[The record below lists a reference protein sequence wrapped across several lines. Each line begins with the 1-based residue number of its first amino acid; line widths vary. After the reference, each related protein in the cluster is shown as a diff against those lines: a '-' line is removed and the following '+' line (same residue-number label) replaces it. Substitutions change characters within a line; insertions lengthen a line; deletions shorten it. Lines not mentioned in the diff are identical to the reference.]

1 MLIVMSETENQEGKK
16 SSELQINKGVELML
30 RNKNKAR
37 RVIPKTFQVTFGK
50 MVALWNREIHIFF
63 DFSVLIRK
71 QILDKEKDHE

>member
-1 MLIVMSETENQEGKK
+1 MPIVMSKTPEEKK
-16 SSELQINKGVELML
+16 DSKLQINKGVELML
-30 RNKNKAR
+30 QNKKLANQR
-37 RVIPKTFQVTFGK
+37 RPIPKTFQVTFGK

>member
-1 MLIVMSETENQEGKK
+1 MSETENQEGKK

>member
-1 MLIVMSETENQEGKK
+1 MPIVMSEKEDQEGKK

-30 RNKNKAR
+30 RNKNRPR

-71 QILDKEKDHE
+71 QKLPKEMDHE

>member
-1 MLIVMSETENQEGKK
+1 MSENENQEGKK

-30 RNKNKAR
+30 QNKKIAKQGR
-37 RVIPKTFQVTFGK
+37 PIPKTFQVTFGK

-71 QILDKEKDHE
+71 QILDKEVDHE

>member
-30 RNKNKAR
+30 RNKNKTR

>member
-1 MLIVMSETENQEGKK
+1 MPIVMSKKENEEGKK

-30 RNKNKAR
+30 RNKNRPR

-71 QILDKEKDHE
+71 QILDEEKDHE

>member
-1 MLIVMSETENQEGKK
+1 MSEKEDQEGKK

-30 RNKNKAR
+30 RNKNRAR

-50 MVALWNREIHIFF
+50 MVALWNREIHIFY

>member
-1 MLIVMSETENQEGKK
+1 MSEKEDQEGKK

-30 RNKNKAR
+30 RNKNRAR

>member
-1 MLIVMSETENQEGKK
+1 MPIVMSEKEDQEGKK

-30 RNKNKAR
+30 RNKNRAR

>member
-71 QILDKEKDHE
+71 QILEEVDHE

>member
-1 MLIVMSETENQEGKK
+1 MSKKENEEGKK

-30 RNKNKAR
+30 RNKNRPR

-71 QILDKEKDHE
+71 QILDEEKDHE

>member
-1 MLIVMSETENQEGKK
+1 MPIVMSKKENEEGKK

>member
-1 MLIVMSETENQEGKK
+1 MSETENQEGKK

-30 RNKNKAR
+30 RNKNKTR

>member
-1 MLIVMSETENQEGKK
+1 MPIVMSEKEDQEGKK

-30 RNKNKAR
+30 RNKNRAR

-71 QILDKEKDHE
+71 QKLPKEMDHE

>member
-1 MLIVMSETENQEGKK
+1 MPIVMSKKENEEGKK

-50 MVALWNREIHIFF
+50 MVAFWNREIHIFF

-71 QILDKEKDHE
+71 QILDKEVGHE